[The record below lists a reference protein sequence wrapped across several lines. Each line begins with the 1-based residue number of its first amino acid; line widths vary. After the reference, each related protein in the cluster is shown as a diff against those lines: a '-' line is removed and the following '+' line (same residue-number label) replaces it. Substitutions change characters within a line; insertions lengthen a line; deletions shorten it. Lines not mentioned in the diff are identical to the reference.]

1 MTSSALTVV
10 VLAVLWLVVVIPML
24 VRRKDERA
32 PERSVARF
40 GRAMRA
46 LTRRGSLHEVTL
58 APAGVDGAAADD
70 ADWVTPRSAPVAA
83 DVFVPGATP
92 TSVPSAARRPVPAA
106 REALMYPV
114 DRSDMSAARR
124 QMMARRRRS
133 LSVLGL
139 GTLITL
145 LASFIAGGWLPWS
158 LALIFLA
165 ATGGY
170 LLFLRTQATRDR
182 DRREARQRR
191 AERLSATDWDA
202 TADDLVDE
210 EEDEDEG
217 VAPRSFRPPVE
228 TVVRI
233 DDDDLELQIMDTVDL
248 TGLYVADDLD
258 DAPVQRRA
266 G

>member
-1 MTSSALTVV
+1 MSSSLLTVL
-10 VLAVLWLVVVIPML
+10 VLAVLWLVVVVPML

-46 LTRRGSLHEVTL
+46 LTRRGSLHDEAL
-58 APAGVDGAAADD
+58 APRSVDGAAADD
-70 ADWVTPRSAPVAA
+70 ADWVTPRSAPVESQ
-83 DVFVPGATP
+83 VFVPGRPSSTH
-92 TSVPSAARRPVPAA
+92 VPSAARRPVPAA

-114 DRSDMSAARR
+114 DRTEMSAARR

-133 LSVLGL
+133 LTILGL
-139 GTLITL
+139 GLFITL
-145 LASFIAGGWLPWS
+145 LAAFIAGGWLPWS

-165 ATGGY
+165 ATAGY
-170 LLFLRTQATRDR
+170 LLFLRSQALKDR
-182 DRREARQRR
+182 DRRESRLRR
-191 AERLSATDWDA
+191 AERLSAAEWDA
-202 TADDLVDE
+202 TADADLETD
-210 EEDEDEG
+210 DDAG
-217 VAPRSFRPPVE
+217 VAPHAFRPPVE

-248 TGLYVADDLD
+248 TGLYSGAELADE
-258 DAPVQRRA
+258 PIQRRA

>member
-1 MTSSALTVV
+1 MSSSALTVL
-10 VLAVLWLVVVIPML
+10 VLAVLWLVVVVPML

-46 LTRRGSLHEVTL
+46 LTRRQSLHDVAL
-58 APAGVDGAAADD
+58 APRSVDGAAADD
-70 ADWVTPRSAPVAA
+70 ADWVTPRSAPVEAQ
-83 DVFVPGATP
+83 VFVPGR
-92 TSVPSAARRPVPAA
+92 SSSSHIPSAARRPVPAA

-114 DRSDMSAARR
+114 DRTEMSAARR

-133 LSVLGL
+133 LTILGL
-139 GTLITL
+139 GLLITL
-145 LASFIAGGWLPWS
+145 VASFIAGGWLPWTF
-158 LALIFLA
+158 ALLFLA

-170 LLFLRTQATRDR
+170 LLFLRSQALRDR
-182 DRREARQRR
+182 DRREARLRR
-191 AERLSATDWDA
+191 ADRFAAAEWDA
-202 TADDLVDE
+202 TELEDDE
-210 EEDEDEG
+210 PAEDGG
-217 VAPRSFRPPVE
+217 VAPHSFRPPIE

-248 TGLYVADDLD
+248 TGLYSGAELADE
-258 DAPVQRRA
+258 PIQRRA